1 MSDKKKDAMLADV
14 IAALRKYE
22 SKRSVLLKRAF
33 AEGGVDSVTALED
46 EYQALQDS
54 YYELLSRQLISN
66 SAKYASLM
74 DETIAAT
81 AAIKKSIDSQ
91 QKIANVISAMAK
103 TVNLV
108 GRALVLFGL

>member
-1 MSDKKKDAMLADV
+1 MSDKKKDATEAEL

-54 YYELLSRQLISN
+54 YYELLNRELISN
-66 SAKYASLM
+66 SAKYANLM
-74 DETIAAT
+74 DETVAAT
-81 AAIKKSIDSQ
+81 AAIKKSIDGLE
-91 QKIANVISAMAK
+91 KISNVISAMAK